1 MIVIEYFKCRV
12 LFYCGGLDENINCWG
27 DERSK
32 NKWGAFEGELIFIK
46 DSVYCKKGKSEWT
59 KSY

>member
-1 MIVIEYFKCRV
+1 MRVIMLICPIITKKIGYTFFYSMIVIEYFKCRV

-32 NKWGAFEGELIFIK
+32 NK
-46 DSVYCKKGKSEWT
+46 
-59 KSY
+59 